1 MLQCLIHAIHTSASA
16 WSFHPPSHDS
26 QSALR
31 LVSGT
36 DQTRTR
42 TAYAIITYPLYRPPN
57 KPPQSSDSIA
67 SALELSIPTVLPA
80 MANPPGIDTASL
92 ERSDK
97 TGLTDSTHTSSSSAS
112 EKYRLDEQ
120 DEAPI
125 LLYKY
130 RGGLQTSSQKD
141 LCAWLDK
148 DENFEKHRVTR
159 KPIPRYTSYVD
170 VKRHDLYMPE
180 EKASYEKFP
189 NYDSSLA
196 SIKIPSIPYWS
207 RMFLGRYPEL
217 YIVSPESS
225 PNSSIASGSTRDISP
240 TSTFAHDSPTNTH
253 AGASREGEET
263 GLSYS

>member
-1 MLQCLIHAIHTSASA
+1 MATTPAI
-16 WSFHPPSHDS
+16 
-26 QSALR
+26 
-31 LVSGT
+31 
-36 DQTRTR
+36 
-42 TAYAIITYPLYRPPN
+42 
-57 KPPQSSDSIA
+57 
-67 SALELSIPTVLPA
+67 E
-80 MANPPGIDTASL
+80 TASL

-112 EKYRLDEQ
+112 EKYSLDEL
-120 DEAPI
+120 DETPI

-180 EKASYEKFP
+180 EKVSYEKFP

-225 PNSSIASGSTRDISP
+225 PSSSMTGGSTRNVSP
-240 TSTFAHDSPTNTH
+240 TSTFAHESPTNAH
-253 AGASREGEET
+253 GGAEADGD
-263 GLSYS
+263 GLGHS

>member
-1 MLQCLIHAIHTSASA
+1 MAT
-16 WSFHPPSHDS
+16 
-26 QSALR
+26 
-31 LVSGT
+31 T
-36 DQTRTR
+36 
-42 TAYAIITYPLYRPPN
+42 
-57 KPPQSSDSIA
+57 
-67 SALELSIPTVLPA
+67 PA
-80 MANPPGIDTASL
+80 IDTASL

-112 EKYRLDEQ
+112 EKYSLDEL
-120 DEAPI
+120 DDTPI

-148 DENFEKHRVTR
+148 GKPCFIIIILAPPPQAQTTNPTSPDENFEKHRVTR

-170 VKRHDLYMPE
+170 VKRHDLYMPQ
-180 EKASYEKFP
+180 EKVSYEKFP

-225 PNSSIASGSTRDISP
+225 PSPSMTSGSTRNVSP
-240 TSTFAHDSPTNTH
+240 TSTFAHESPAHTH
-253 AGASREGEET
+253 AGAET
-263 GLSYS
+263 GEAGCPQP

>member
-1 MLQCLIHAIHTSASA
+1 MDT
-16 WSFHPPSHDS
+16 
-26 QSALR
+26 
-31 LVSGT
+31 
-36 DQTRTR
+36 
-42 TAYAIITYPLYRPPN
+42 
-57 KPPQSSDSIA
+57 
-67 SALELSIPTVLPA
+67 PA
-80 MANPPGIDTASL
+80 AIDTASL

-97 TGLTDSTHTSSSSAS
+97 TGLTDSTHTSTSSAS
-112 EKYRLDEQ
+112 EKYRLDEH
-120 DEAPI
+120 DETPI

-141 LCAWLDK
+141 LCTWLDK
-148 DENFEKHRVTR
+148 GKPLYPIASTTLVHTANTYSQDDNFEKHRVTR

-217 YIVSPESS
+217 YIVSTESS
-225 PNSSIASGSTRDISP
+225 PSSSVASGSTRNVSP
-240 TSTFAHDSPTNTH
+240 TSTFAHDSPTNAH
-253 AGASREGEET
+253 GGGPRERDET
-263 GLSYS
+263 GLAYS

>member
-1 MLQCLIHAIHTSASA
+1 MATTPAI
-16 WSFHPPSHDS
+16 
-26 QSALR
+26 
-31 LVSGT
+31 
-36 DQTRTR
+36 
-42 TAYAIITYPLYRPPN
+42 
-57 KPPQSSDSIA
+57 
-67 SALELSIPTVLPA
+67 ETV
-80 MANPPGIDTASL
+80 SL

-112 EKYRLDEQ
+112 EKYSLDEL
-120 DEAPI
+120 DETPI

-148 DENFEKHRVTR
+148 GKHRSTFLTSSNQANTHVTDPISTDENFEKHRVTR

-180 EKASYEKFP
+180 EKVSYEKFP

-225 PNSSIASGSTRDISP
+225 PSSSMTGGSTRNVSP
-240 TSTFAHDSPTNTH
+240 TSTFAHESPTNAH
-253 AGASREGEET
+253 GGAEAGGD
-263 GLSYS
+263 GLGHS

>member
-1 MLQCLIHAIHTSASA
+1 MDTT
-16 WSFHPPSHDS
+16 PP
-26 QSALR
+26 L
-31 LVSGT
+31 
-36 DQTRTR
+36 
-42 TAYAIITYPLYRPPN
+42 
-57 KPPQSSDSIA
+57 
-67 SALELSIPTVLPA
+67 
-80 MANPPGIDTASL
+80 DTASL

-112 EKYRLDEQ
+112 EKYRLDDL
-120 DEAPI
+120 DETPI

-148 DENFEKHRVTR
+148 GKLRSLNHSPTHIHITDLALTDENFDKHRVTR

-180 EKASYEKFP
+180 EKVSYEKFP

-207 RMFLGRYPEL
+207 RMFFGSYPEL
-217 YIVSPESS
+217 YIVSPETSPSS
-225 PNSSIASGSTRDISP
+225 SMAGGSTRNVSP
-240 TSTFAHDSPTNTH
+240 TSTFAHDSPRDAQH
-253 AGASREGEET
+253 SASRETEGT
-263 GLSYS
+263 GLAYS

>member
-1 MLQCLIHAIHTSASA
+1 MATTPAI
-16 WSFHPPSHDS
+16 
-26 QSALR
+26 
-31 LVSGT
+31 
-36 DQTRTR
+36 
-42 TAYAIITYPLYRPPN
+42 
-57 KPPQSSDSIA
+57 
-67 SALELSIPTVLPA
+67 E
-80 MANPPGIDTASL
+80 TASL

-112 EKYRLDEQ
+112 GKYSLDEL
-120 DEAPI
+120 DETPI

-148 DENFEKHRVTR
+148 GSHHSKFPALPKYQVYITDPTSTDENFEKHRVTR

-180 EKASYEKFP
+180 EKVSYEKFP

-225 PNSSIASGSTRDISP
+225 PSSSMTGGSTRNVSP
-240 TSTFAHDSPTNTH
+240 TSTFAHESPTSVQGGAE
-253 AGASREGEET
+253 AGGD
-263 GLSYS
+263 GLGHS

>member
-1 MLQCLIHAIHTSASA
+1 
-16 WSFHPPSHDS
+16 
-26 QSALR
+26 
-31 LVSGT
+31 
-36 DQTRTR
+36 
-42 TAYAIITYPLYRPPN
+42 
-57 KPPQSSDSIA
+57 
-67 SALELSIPTVLPA
+67 

>member
-1 MLQCLIHAIHTSASA
+1 MEA
-16 WSFHPPSHDS
+16 
-26 QSALR
+26 
-31 LVSGT
+31 
-36 DQTRTR
+36 
-42 TAYAIITYPLYRPPN
+42 
-57 KPPQSSDSIA
+57 
-67 SALELSIPTVLPA
+67 PA
-80 MANPPGIDTASL
+80 IDTASF

-97 TGLTDSTHTSSSSAS
+97 TGLSDSTHTSTSSSAS
-112 EKYRLDEQ
+112 EKYRLDEH
-120 DEAPI
+120 DETPI

-141 LCAWLDK
+141 LCTWLDK
-148 DENFEKHRVTR
+148 GKPPFHASQTFPRPTNAPSPDENFEKHRVTR

-217 YIVSPESS
+217 YIVSTESS
-225 PNSSIASGSTRDISP
+225 PSSSVASGSTRNVSP
-240 TSTFAHDSPTNTH
+240 TSTFAPEGPTDAH
-253 AGASREGEET
+253 GGASRGREES
-263 GLSYS
+263 GLAYS